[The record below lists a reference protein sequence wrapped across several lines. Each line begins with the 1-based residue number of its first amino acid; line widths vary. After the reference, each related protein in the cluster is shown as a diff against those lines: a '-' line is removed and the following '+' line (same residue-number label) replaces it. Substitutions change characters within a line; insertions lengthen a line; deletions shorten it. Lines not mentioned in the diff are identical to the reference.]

1 MIYLKSGDVIDGM
14 TALGAFIRER
24 RKAQGLAQ
32 ADLAAMCGVGPRF
45 LSELENGAKD
55 SFAFGKVLDVLQG
68 LGVDFVLN
76 PRGE

>member
-1 MIYLKSGDVIDGM
+1 MILLENGEVIEGM
-14 TALGAFIRER
+14 AALGAFIRER
-24 RKAQGLAQ
+24 RAAQNLSQ
-32 ADLAAMCGVGPRF
+32 ADLAALCGVGPRF

-68 LGVDFVLN
+68 LGVDLVLR